1 MSIRVDISLI
11 NSECWKNPVHLKLWI
26 YCLLRANRAD
36 KVITHAGQTVKVP
49 RGSFITGRHKI
60 SEDTGVSERKIRTFL
75 EGKKATN
82 DLTIESCRQ
91 FSLVTVCN
99 YRDYAVEDDPEN
111 GEDDQPLGHRELL
124 PSYLLGIKDTYNEI
138 KDTINVGFSRKSDV
152 SGDPEFETWW
162 KNWRDSVSSPPGG
175 KAKALINYK
184 RCRNEFS
191 SEEINIATRNYLI
204 GCRKSRQFNLHGEG
218 FLNPKNGHIQQYQE
232 EQTINQ
238 QTTEEHESILDAEY
252 NRVNSS

>member
-1 MSIRVDISLI
+1 MSIKLDISLI

-26 YCLLRANRAD
+26 YCLLRANRVD
-36 KVITHAGQTVKVP
+36 QVIIHAGQTVQVP

-60 SEDTGVSERKIRTFL
+60 SEDTGISERKIRTFL
-75 EGKKATN
+75 DSQKATK
-82 DLTIESCRQ
+82 DLSIESTKQ

-99 YRDYAVEDDPEN
+99 YRDYAVDDDPEN
-111 GEDDQPLGHRELL
+111 GADDQRSGHRELL
-124 PSYLLGIKDTYNEI
+124 SSSLLGIKDPYNDI

-162 KNWRDSVSSPPGG
+162 KNWRDAVSSPPGG
-175 KAKALINYK
+175 KSKAETHYK

-191 SEEINIATRNYLI
+191 VEEINIATRNYLI
-204 GCRKSRQFNLHGEG
+204 GCRKSGQFNLHGEG
-218 FLNPKNGHIQQYQE
+218 FLNPKNGHIEQYQE

-238 QTTEEHESILDAEY
+238 QTVEVHDSILDQEY
-252 NRVNSS
+252 HRINSA